1 MPYQPPWPCL
11 LPNDQ
16 WSVTPVYCT
25 RNHSQL
31 WIGTGIYHVT
41 YSVILF
47 QKNIADGLLNLF
59 IQISDFQWKGEHWMV
74 SLPAILTY
82 RDWYCYI
89 MTEYHRILFP
99 KDHPFR
105 RNGALR
111 LKGLISWSILF
122 SGFHDKEM
130 PSSSWIIDDYSDAS
144 TLHQYKKGWLHTI
157 WHDPT
162 VWRKQRW
169 VAVSWWH
176 EKWYANV
183 AMIWFMLVMNCRNHR
198 RILIDNIQNSTFQP
212 LEGN

>member
-82 RDWYCYI
+82 RDWYNDQVSPHSITKRSSFQKKWC
-89 MTEYHRILFP
+89 TES
-99 KDHPFR
+99 
-105 RNGALR
+105 LR

-144 TLHQYKKGWLHTI
+144 TLYQYKKGWLDTI

-162 VWRKQRW
+162 VWRKQRDELLCHDDMKNDMRMW
-169 VAVSWWH
+169 PWYGSCWSWT
-176 EKWYANV
+176 AG
-183 AMIWFMLVMNCRNHR
+183 I
-198 RILIDNIQNSTFQP
+198 T
-212 LEGN
+212 EGYW